1 MILSDEERK
10 AIVEYRIEKAFTVL
24 NDAEKIAAIKLW
36 SSAANRLYYSLYYA
50 ATALLISDGHVSH
63 THSGMIT
70 LFGQNYVLKGPLS
83 KEDGKLMKRI
93 FDLRQEADYDDF
105 IDADEDDVMMYLPK
119 VKELVQKIV
128 ALIKK

>member
-24 NDAEKIAAIKLW
+24 NDAEKITAIKLW

-70 LFGQNYVLKGPLS
+70 LFGQNYVSKGPLS

-105 IDADEDDVMMYLPK
+105 RGLLFIRLRARVSDTPVLYLPD
-119 VKELVQKIV
+119 IPH
-128 ALIKK
+128 ISM